1 MSGAPSAAAKG
12 STAVPARLVAAKPLL
27 KRSGY
32 VAVMHRIL
40 PEVKR
45 RIGEAA
51 SGQAR
56 PWYKAD
62 SAVHVAGI
70 TKTGAMNVALPK
82 LSTWLILAL
91 VVAITGGSPPSARAA
106 EGRSAHAL
114 VQVCEAEQG
123 AATSWCSA
131 YLMGVADA
139 LSAFGAGGHKGGLC
153 GAPYA
158 IEDLGKVFLTW
169 TRANPQLLDLD
180 MLAGASLAL
189 RQTWPC
195 R

>member
-1 MSGAPSAAAKG
+1 MSGAPPAAAKG
-12 STAVPARLVAAKPLL
+12 STAVPARLVAA
-27 KRSGY
+27 
-32 VAVMHRIL
+32 MHRIL
-40 PEVKR
+40 PGVKR

-62 SAVHVAGI
+62 SAIHVAGI
-70 TKTGAMNVALPK
+70 GKTSAMNVALVKP
-82 LSTWLILAL
+82 SAWLILAL

-106 EGRSAHAL
+106 EGRSARAL
-114 VQVCEAEQG
+114 IQACEAEQE

-139 LSAFGAGGHKGGLC
+139 LTAFGAGGHKGGMC
-153 GAPYA
+153 GASYT
-158 IEDLGKVFLTW
+158 IEDLGKMFLTW

-180 MLAGASLAL
+180 MLAGVSLAL